1 MSNPPIFMG
10 KLPIKGTFPTI
21 LKGNDFKWWGQNT
34 DRKNYVGFTYSIPI
48 IIYSV
53 DQNPCIS
60 MNCSKSE
67 TKCFMKDSNTDCIET
82 GFLFTWGTWFFETL
96 L

>member
-10 KLPIKGTFPTI
+10 KLPIKGIFPII

-48 IIYSV
+48 IIFSV
-53 DQNPCIS
+53 T
-60 MNCSKSE
+60 E
-67 TKCFMKDSNTDCIET
+67 TRIFQKFGVFCH
-82 GFLFTWGTWFFETL
+82 
-96 L
+96 

>member
-10 KLPIKGTFPTI
+10 KLPIKGIFPII

-34 DRKNYVGFTYSIPI
+34 DRKNYVGFTYNIPI

-53 DQNPCIS
+53 PI
-60 MNCSKSE
+60 
-67 TKCFMKDSNTDCIET
+67 
-82 GFLFTWGTWFFETL
+82 LPR
-96 L
+96 

>member
-1 MSNPPIFMG
+1 MSNPSISIG
-10 KLPIKGTFPTI
+10 TLPIKGIFPII

-34 DRKNYVGFTYSIPI
+34 DRKNYVGFTYNIPI

-53 DQNPCIS
+53 VWNEIFS
-60 MNCSKSE
+60 
-67 TKCFMKDSNTDCIET
+67 
-82 GFLFTWGTWFFETL
+82 L